1 MYFSLSIHEKGGFI
15 TNLYRTSIHGVSSE
29 RNAINR
35 IQNLFP
41 RVHLKKKKYSQTQYS
56 KRKGNR
62 CEIEHYIKT
71 FENSKSLGFCSKCKN
86 SQGVI
91 IWPKSTTR

>member
-15 TNLYRTSIHGVSSE
+15 TNVYRTSIHGVSSE

-41 RVHLKKKKYSQTQYS
+41 RVHLKKKILTDSVQQE
-56 KRKGNR
+56 KRKP
-62 CEIEHYIKT
+62 
-71 FENSKSLGFCSKCKN
+71 L
-86 SQGVI
+86 
-91 IWPKSTTR
+91 

>member
-41 RVHLKKKKYSQTQYS
+41 RVHLKKKNTH
-56 KRKGNR
+56 R
-62 CEIEHYIKT
+62 
-71 FENSKSLGFCSKCKN
+71 L
-86 SQGVI
+86 
-91 IWPKSTTR
+91 STAREKETAVK